1 MTPWKLVTPSRFSGT
16 SRSHFDPTQSAR
28 LRPNLGRCFLLI
40 RYSSKKRMRAN
51 LICPCKCRGGKS
63 RLWCAATTRTG
74 DASIE
79 SVITKWYGD
88 NMIRTQISLDADV
101 YAKAK
106 GVARRMGVSV
116 AELCRRGLQETL
128 SRQPTSKPW
137 MVYAGIVEGSPQ
149 DSGTVDEVV
158 YGRSEP

>member
-1 MTPWKLVTPSRFSGT
+1 MRI
-16 SRSHFDPTQSAR
+16 R
-28 LRPNLGRCFLLI
+28 LPKDRR
-40 RYSSKKRMRAN
+40 
-51 LICPCKCRGGKS
+51 
-63 RLWCAATTRTG
+63 G

-128 SRQPTSKPW
+128 ARQPTSKPW
-137 MVYAGIVEGSPQ
+137 MAYAGIVEGSPE
-149 DSGTVDEVV
+149 DSSTVDEVV